1 MPRLIISIIS
11 GLVWCT
17 FLATGAVIAGLI
29 LGIAYSA
36 FKIGSTVLTG

>member
-1 MPRLIISIIS
+1 MQQMIISLITAI
-11 GLVWCT
+11 VWCT

-36 FKIGSTVLTG
+36 FKIGSMVLTG

>member
-1 MPRLIISIIS
+1 MQRMIISVIT

-29 LGIAYSA
+29 FGIAYSA
-36 FKIGSTVLTG
+36 FKIGSTVLAG

>member
-1 MPRLIISIIS
+1 MQRMIISVIT

-36 FKIGSTVLTG
+36 FKIGSMVLAG